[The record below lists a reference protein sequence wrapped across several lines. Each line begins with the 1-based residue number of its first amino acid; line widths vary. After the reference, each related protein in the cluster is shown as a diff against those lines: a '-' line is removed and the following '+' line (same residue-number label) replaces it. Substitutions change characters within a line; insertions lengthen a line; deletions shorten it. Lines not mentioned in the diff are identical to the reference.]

1 LHNLSGPLQRQ
12 GTRSDGLIFA
22 AKVTDMS
29 RDSLQARLT
38 RRKTLT
44 QIDQE
49 LGNESSQSL
58 VRSLTL
64 FDLTCFGIAAVIGAG
79 AFTTIGKASFDGG
92 PAISLLFVIT
102 AVACLFSALCYA
114 QFASSIPISGSAYTY
129 AFVAF
134 GELTAWMIG
143 WNLLMEYAIGNSV
156 LAFAWSSYFVNLLEG
171 MQTWLSSL
179 GLKFQIPQWLVQ
191 DYYSCSSAP
200 EQVAAIRAAGGPVNE
215 ELQRHLMAWESAPNL
230 GGLKLIVDLPAIL
243 INLLITTLVIVGI
256 QESKRVSNAMV
267 GLKMAVVVMV
277 VMVGLFYIKPGNWS
291 PFAPNGLEGVFKGI
305 AGVFFAYI
313 GFDAISTTAEEC
325 KNAQR
330 DIPRATLLTLLI
342 CTVIYIILSFTLTG
356 MVSYQSL
363 NVDDPLA
370 FVFDKVGL
378 PSLVGII
385 SLSAVIAT
393 TSVFLVFQLGQ
404 PRIFM
409 SMARDGLLP
418 KRFAAIHPRFKT
430 PAFSTIITGLMVAL
444 PTLLLNSQFVTDL
457 ASIGTLFAFMLVCAG
472 ILVSDST
479 TSRPSGFRVPY
490 LPGHWILPI
499 CFLLYCGLLP
509 NLPQNHQI
517 FGDLNSDGAFHFDRI
532 PYAIFLAVFLG
543 LSSATI
549 RYRWSA
555 IPVLGVVVNLYL
567 IAGLGA
573 ENWIRFG
580 IWCLIGLLIYA
591 FYGYHNSRYRHG

>member
-1 LHNLSGPLQRQ
+1 MGSLV
-12 GTRSDGLIFA
+12 D
-22 AKVTDMS
+22 KVIAMS
-29 RDSLQARLT
+29 WESIQARLL
-38 RRKTLT
+38 RRKTLA

-49 LGNESSQSL
+49 YENQSAQSL

-79 AFTTIGKASFDGG
+79 AFTTIGRASFDGG

-114 QFASSIPISGSAYTY
+114 QFASSIPTSGSAYTY

-171 MQTWLSSL
+171 MQGWLS
-179 GLKFQIPQWLVQ
+179 GFGWGFKIPQWLVQ
-191 DYYSCSSAP
+191 DYYSSAQAP
-200 EQVAAIRAAGGPVNE
+200 AQWAAVQAANGVAGE
-215 ELQRHLMAWESAPNL
+215 ELQRHLEAWETAPSL
-230 GGLKLIVDLPAIL
+230 GGLRLILDLPAIVV
-243 INLLITTLVIVGI
+243 NVLITALVIVGI
-256 QESKRVSNAMV
+256 HESKKVSNAMV
-267 GLKMAVVVMV
+267 LLKMAVVILV
-277 VMVGLFYIKPGNWS
+277 VLIGAFYIKPSNWS

-325 KNAQR
+325 TNAQR
-330 DIPRATLLTLLI
+330 DIPRATLLTLLL
-342 CTVIYIILSFTLTG
+342 CTIIYIILSFTLTG
-356 MVSYQSL
+356 MVSYKEL
-363 NVDDPLA
+363 DVDDPLA
-370 FVFDKVGL
+370 YVFEKIGL

-418 KRFAAIHPRFKT
+418 KPFASIHPRFKT
-430 PAFSTIITGLMVAL
+430 PAFSSVITGVMVAL
-444 PTLLLNSQFVTDL
+444 PTLFFNSQFVTDL
-457 ASIGTLFAFMLVCAG
+457 ASIGTLFAFMLVCGG
-472 ILVSDST
+472 ILVSGSTNPDSK
-479 TSRPSGFRVPY
+479 GFRVPK
-490 LPGHWILPI
+490 LPGQVLLPLCFVAYCLILPK
-499 CFLLYCGLLP
+499 LP
-509 NLPQNHQI
+509 DNHHLG
-517 FGDLNSDGAFHFDRI
+517 GDWIPDGNFHYDRI
-532 PYAIFLAVFLG
+532 PYAIFLSVFLA
-543 LSSATI
+543 LSAAAV

-573 ENWIRFG
+573 ANWIRFG
-580 IWCLIGLLIYA
+580 IWCAIGLLVYA
-591 FYGYHNSRYRHG
+591 LYGYHHSRRRSESFSSS

>member
-1 LHNLSGPLQRQ
+1 
-12 GTRSDGLIFA
+12 
-22 AKVTDMS
+22 MS
-29 RDSLQARLT
+29 WESIKARLLK
-38 RRKTLT
+38 RKTLS
-44 QIDQE
+44 QIDRE
-49 LGNESSQSL
+49 IESESSQSL

-114 QFASSIPISGSAYTY
+114 QFASSVPVSGSAYTY

-156 LAFAWSSYFVNLLEG
+156 LAFAWSSYFVNILEG
-171 MQTWLSSL
+171 MQGWLASI
-179 GLKFQIPQWLVQ
+179 GLHFQIPQWLVQ
-191 DYYSCSSAP
+191 DYYSCSGAP
-200 EQVAAIRAAGGPVNE
+200 AQLAAVQAAGEPISD
-215 ELQRHLMAWESAPNL
+215 ELQRHIQAWNTAPSI

-243 INLLITTLVIVGI
+243 INVLVTGLVIIGI
-256 QESKRVSNAMV
+256 QESKRVSNLMV
-267 GLKMAVVVMV
+267 LLKMAVVMMV
-277 VMVGLFYIKPGNWS
+277 VLVGFFYIKPSNWS
-291 PFAPNGLEGVFKGI
+291 PFAPNGLDGVFKGI

-330 DIPRATLLTLLI
+330 DIPRATLLTLLL
-342 CTVIYIILSFTLTG
+342 CTIIYIILSFTLTG
-356 MVSYQSL
+356 MVSYKEL

-370 FVFDKVGL
+370 YVFEKVGL

-418 KRFAAIHPRFKT
+418 KAFARVHPRFKT
-430 PAFSTIITGLMVAL
+430 PAFSSIVTGLMVAL
-444 PTLLLNSQFVTDL
+444 PTVLFNSQFVTDL

-472 ILVSDST
+472 ILVSDSFRGQST
-479 TSRPSGFRVPY
+479 GFRVPRF
-490 LPGHWILPI
+490 PGEIILPI
-499 CFLLYCGLLP
+499 CFVAYCGLLR
-509 NLPQNHQI
+509 NLPESHQ
-517 FGDLNSDGAFHFDRI
+517 LDGNWMPEGQFHYDRI
-532 PYAIFLAVFLG
+532 PYAIFLLVFLG
-543 LSSATI
+543 LSAATV

-573 ENWIRFG
+573 ANWIRFG
-580 IWCLIGLLIYA
+580 IWCLIGLLVYA
-591 FYGYHNSRYRHG
+591 CYGYYHSQRRLDESNGSLNP

>member
-1 LHNLSGPLQRQ
+1 MSWESILS
-12 GTRSDGLIFA
+12 
-22 AKVTDMS
+22 
-29 RDSLQARLT
+29 RLLK
-38 RRKTLT
+38 RKTLT
-44 QIDQE
+44 EIDRE
-49 LGNESSQSL
+49 IESESSQSL

-114 QFASSIPISGSAYTY
+114 QFASSIPVSGSAYTY

-156 LAFAWSSYFVNLLEG
+156 LAFAWSSYFVNILEG
-171 MQTWLSSL
+171 LQGWLANM
-179 GLKFQIPQWLVQ
+179 GVNFQIPQWLVQ
-191 DYYSCSSAP
+191 DYYSCASAP
-200 EQVAAIRAAGGPVNE
+200 AQLVAVKAAGEPISD
-215 ELQRHLMAWESAPNL
+215 ELQRHIQAWNTAPNI

-243 INLLITTLVIVGI
+243 INLLITGLVIIGI
-256 QESKRVSNAMV
+256 QESKRFSNLMV
-267 GLKMAVVVMV
+267 LLKMAVVVMV
-277 VMVGLFYIKPGNWS
+277 VLIGFFYIKPSNWS

-330 DIPRATLLTLLI
+330 DIPRATLLTLFL
-342 CTVIYIILSFTLTG
+342 CTIIYIILSFTLTG
-356 MVSYQSL
+356 MISYKEL

-370 FVFDKVGL
+370 YVFEKVGL

-418 KRFAAIHPRFKT
+418 KRFASIHPKFKT
-430 PAFSTIITGLMVAL
+430 PAFASVITGLMVAL
-444 PTLLLNSQFVTDL
+444 PTVFLNSQFVTDL
-457 ASIGTLFAFMLVCAG
+457 ASIGTLFAFMFVCAG
-472 ILVSDST
+472 VLVSDTQKSST
-479 TSRPSGFRVPY
+479 ENLHASGFRVPR
-490 LPGHWILPI
+490 LPGQILVPI
-499 CFLLYCGLLP
+499 CLLAYLSILHK
-509 NLPQNHQI
+509 LPQSHQ
-517 FGDLNSDGAFHFDRI
+517 FWGDWMPQERFHYDRI
-532 PYAIFLAVFLG
+532 PYTIFLLVFLG
-543 LSSATI
+543 MSIAAI

-555 IPVLGVVVNLYL
+555 IPVLGVVINLYL

-573 ENWIRFG
+573 LNWTWFS
-580 IWCLIGLLIYA
+580 IWCLLGLLVYA
-591 FYGYHNSRYRHG
+591 CYGYHHSRRRFDESTTEINR